1 MSHWHLPPLDR
12 FESATVGAA
21 AGSDVLDGIRGDDAT
36 SNHEKAA
43 SEAKERDGTLH
54 ASAPALNASDHWLD
68 LSCVDG
74 SSSRAK
80 AGLVT
85 ESDPVRAAALQA
97 DLRSGP
103 LSEQVGTYPVKAVE
117 ALIINPPSAYTAEAV
132 PEVSAP
138 TSGSGAHTSS
148 LGLVEAAPVAA
159 LPATPRELSGFEA
172 VVIENLDVLQKQV
185 QTLAKHITQSE
196 VLSPRGASPKVDF
209 PEDIVEGETGSPLAE
224 TVQAAVA
231 VVLEAVTL
239 AAVLAEECRQQAPPF
254 AVLHPIAPATAAPA
268 VATVVHLQESRTQ
281 SCRLDDA
288 HVVHSDDTSDDDG
301 TFFSAADGL
310 SLRARPAYCSVPPAP
325 PNSAACTPVAV
336 FVPRPSQYPH
346 STLTVPARE
355 GASAPLQN
363 PMGSS

>member
-1 MSHWHLPPLDR
+1 
-12 FESATVGAA
+12 
-21 AGSDVLDGIRGDDAT
+21 
-36 SNHEKAA
+36 
-43 SEAKERDGTLH
+43 
-54 ASAPALNASDHWLD
+54 
-68 LSCVDG
+68 
-74 SSSRAK
+74 
-80 AGLVT
+80 
-85 ESDPVRAAALQA
+85 
-97 DLRSGP
+97 
-103 LSEQVGTYPVKAVE
+103 
-117 ALIINPPSAYTAEAV
+117 
-132 PEVSAP
+132 
-138 TSGSGAHTSS
+138 
-148 LGLVEAAPVAA
+148 LVEAAPVAA

-185 QTLAKHITQSE
+185 QTLAKHITQSA

-254 AVLHPIAPATAAPA
+254 AVLHPIASAAAAPAVATGTRGQGEEEADSSEA

-288 HVVHSDDTSDDDG
+288 HLVHSDDTSDDDG

-336 FVPRPSQYPH
+336 FVPRPSEYPH
-346 STLTVPARE
+346 STLTGRCERAVATRWARCE
-355 GASAPLQN
+355 
-363 PMGSS
+363 